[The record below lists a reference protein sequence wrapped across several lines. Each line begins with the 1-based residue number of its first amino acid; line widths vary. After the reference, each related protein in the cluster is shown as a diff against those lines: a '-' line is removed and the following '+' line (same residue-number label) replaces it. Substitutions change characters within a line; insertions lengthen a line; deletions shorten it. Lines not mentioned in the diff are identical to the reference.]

1 MQHVLCIYSYL
12 NLLFVLEQRSFHN
25 VAQLERVS
33 FHLEG
38 VTSHLDA
45 KGHTRFVNTKESGV
59 APHRLKNKLGTVL
72 TDLSNSLPVA

>member
-33 FHLEG
+33 FHLED

-45 KGHTRFVNTKESGV
+45 KGHTRFVNTKESNSYQKSRCCS
-59 APHRLKNKLGTVL
+59 APSQK
-72 TDLSNSLPVA
+72 